1 MLFQYRG
8 RDANLSLEPAM
19 SALGDLS
26 WLADPV
32 VLTRQFLAGLASG
45 MLLFLVAS
53 GLSLIF
59 GVSRIIN
66 FAHGAIFMLGAYI
79 AFTFVSALGSSLL
92 DFVLALAAATVGMF
106 VFGFAFELVFLRR
119 IYKSPQAFQLLVTFG
134 LVLILGDV
142 VRLVWGREENS
153 VAIPIGLDGFVRPFG
168 VTFPVYR
175 LILIGAGFLICVL
188 LWIVLYRTRWG
199 KLVRAATVD
208 RDMLQALGTDVR
220 TLFTLVFGAGAAL
233 AGLAGGLAAPI
244 VSIGPGLH
252 AQVLIDA
259 FVVVV
264 IGGMGSFPGA
274 LVGAL
279 LVGQANSFG
288 TLAFPE
294 FAIVVPF
301 IVMTVLLVVRPWGLM
316 GRPE

>member
-1 MLFQYRG
+1 
-8 RDANLSLEPAM
+8 
-19 SALGDLS
+19 
-26 WLADPV
+26 
-32 VLTRQFLAGLASG
+32 
-45 MLLFLVAS
+45 
-53 GLSLIF
+53 
-59 GVSRIIN
+59 
-66 FAHGAIFMLGAYI
+66 MLGAYI
-79 AFTFVSALGSSLL
+79 AFTFVSAFGSSLPS
-92 DFVLALAAATVGMF
+92 FWLAVAAAT
-106 VFGFAFELVFLRR
+106 FGTFLFGCAFELLFLRR
-119 IYKSPQAFQLLVTFG
+119 IYRSPQAFQLLVTFG
-134 LVLILGDV
+134 LVLILGDL

-153 VAIPIGLDGFVRPFG
+153 VPVPGALDGFVRPFG

-175 LILIGAGFLICVL
+175 LLLIGAGALICLL
-188 LWIVLYRTRWG
+188 LWAILYRTRWG

-208 RDMLQALGTDVR
+208 RDMLQALGTNVR
-220 TLFTLVFGAGAAL
+220 ALFTFVFGAGAAL

-252 AQVLIDA
+252 TQVLIDA

-274 LVGAL
+274 LIGAL

-294 FAIVVPF
+294 LAIVVPF
-301 IVMTVLLVVRPWGLM
+301 VVMTVLLIVRPWGLM